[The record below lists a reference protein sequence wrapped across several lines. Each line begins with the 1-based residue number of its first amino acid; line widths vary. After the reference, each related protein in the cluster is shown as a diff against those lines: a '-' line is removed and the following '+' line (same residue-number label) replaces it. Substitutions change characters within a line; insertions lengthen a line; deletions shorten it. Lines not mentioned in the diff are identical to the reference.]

1 MHTNYSLH
9 GDDIIPYYSIQEWID
24 NWDELFNR
32 VEVERETIGV
42 YDNNNYC
49 LFVPFSQARQR
60 CIGKSY
66 KSLGC
71 TVFSVR
77 PSIEPNTLH

>member
-49 LFVPFSQARQR
+49 LFVPFTQAAQDWETDSQRKTQHQTKR
-60 CIGKSY
+60 I
-66 KSLGC
+66 SLY
-71 TVFSVR
+71 
-77 PSIEPNTLH
+77 LK